1 MFKFIVEHEDK
12 KTRARAGRIVTP
24 HGEIETPVFMPVGT
38 VGSVKTQ
45 CTQDLV
51 PLGAQFILGNT
62 YHLFV
67 RPGTDLIKK
76 AGGLHKFMAWPGAVL
91 TDSGGYQVFSM
102 QEKRKVTD
110 EGVLFQSHVDGDR
123 LHFTPES
130 VVQAQKDLG
139 ADIIMAFDECPPFPC
154 PKDHAAQAMQRT
166 HQWLERCVAAH
177 RANPAD
183 QALFGIIQG
192 GVYDDL
198 RAESA
203 AFVLKAMVDGIA
215 IGGVS
220 VGEPMEEM
228 YRIAN
233 LVARQ
238 VPRQKPLYLM
248 GIGLPENIVETAAM
262 GVDMFDC
269 VLPTRNARNGQVF
282 TSQGKLAYKA
292 GEHREALDRPL
303 DPGCA
308 CFVCKNYSLGY
319 LRHLFNCGELTAL
332 RLASYHNL
340 YFYLNMMRDMRN
352 AILRDEFS
360 EWKAR
365 FIGGLA
371 RNGRE
376 TADRSDHA

>member
-1 MFKFIVEHEDK
+1 M
-12 KTRARAGRIVTP
+12 VTP

-45 CTQDLV
+45 CTEDLV
-51 PLGAQFILGNT
+51 PLGAKIVLGNT
-62 YHLFV
+62 YHLV
-67 RPGTDLIKK
+67 IRPGTDLIKK
-76 AGGLHKFMAWPGAVL
+76 AGGLHRFMNWPGAVL

-102 QEKRKVTD
+102 AEKRKVTD
-110 EGVLFQSHVDGDR
+110 DGVVFQSHVDGAR
-123 LHFTPES
+123 LDFTPES
-130 VVQAQKDLG
+130 VVQAQKDIG

-154 PKDHAAQAMQRT
+154 EKDLAARAMRRT
-166 HQWLERCVAAH
+166 HRWLDRCVAAH
-177 RANPAD
+177 RADPAG

-198 RAESA
+198 RAESS
-203 AFVLKAMVDGIA
+203 AFVSKSAVDGIA

-228 YRIAN
+228 YRVAN
-233 LVARQ
+233 LAAQQ

-248 GIGLPENIVETAAM
+248 GIGLPENIAEGVAM

-303 DPGCA
+303 DPACG

-340 YFYLNMMRDMRN
+340 YFYLNMMHDMRG

-365 FIGGLA
+365 FTGGLA
-371 RNGRE
+371 RHGR
-376 TADRSDHA
+376 TATDRSDDA